1 MMRTPHE
8 FQSTAKANPFQH
20 STQVNQT
27 DRTYEC
33 DHPVV
38 KTFSNLLNSSHHPF
52 AGARCSSPAGA
63 SDSPFVR

>member
-1 MMRTPHE
+1 MMEKGTPNPSTKLN
-8 FQSTAKANPFQH
+8 QSI
-20 STQVNQT
+20 NQPT
-27 DRTYEC
+27 NLIALTSVIT
-33 DHPVV
+33 PVV